1 MFCNACGNPI
11 PDDARF
17 CAKCGRPVAVVG
29 PPGGTIS
36 ARSRLEK
43 HLPALALI
51 WIVYSLLRVFA
62 GGAVLFVGSMFIPHM
77 FMFGWPFSH
86 LFLPGLI
93 TTVGVGILVLGVL
106 GVAAG
111 WGLWQRESWARIVAL
126 ILGVVALVHFPIGTA
141 LGIYTLWVLLPN
153 DAAAEYSRTARP
165 V

>member
-1 MFCNACGNPI
+1 MYCNACGNPI

-29 PPGGTIS
+29 PPGAGIP
-36 ARSRLEK
+36 ARARIEK

-51 WIVYSLLRVFA
+51 WIIYSLLRVFA
-62 GGAVLFVGSMFIPHM
+62 GGAVLFVGSMFVPHV

-86 LFLPGLI
+86 FFLPGLI
-93 TTVGVGILVLGVL
+93 TSLGVGVLVLGVL

-111 WGLWQRESWARIVAL
+111 WGLWQREPWARIVAL
-126 ILGVVALVHFPIGTA
+126 ILGVLSLLHFPLGTA

-153 DAAAEYSRTARP
+153 DAAAEYSRAARP
-165 V
+165 L

>member
-1 MFCNACGNPI
+1 MFCNACGNQI

-29 PPGGTIS
+29 PPGAVLS

-51 WIVYSLLRVFA
+51 WIIYSLLRVFA
-62 GGAVLFVGSMFIPHM
+62 GGAVLFVGSMFLPHS

-86 LFLPGLI
+86 FFLPGLI
-93 TTVGVGILVLGVL
+93 TSLGVGVLVLGVV
-106 GVAAG
+106 GMAAG
-111 WGLWQRESWARIVAL
+111 WGLWQREPWARIVAL
-126 ILGVVALVHFPIGTA
+126 ILAVLALLHFPLGTA

-153 DAAAEYSRTARP
+153 DAAAEYSRPVRP
-165 V
+165 A